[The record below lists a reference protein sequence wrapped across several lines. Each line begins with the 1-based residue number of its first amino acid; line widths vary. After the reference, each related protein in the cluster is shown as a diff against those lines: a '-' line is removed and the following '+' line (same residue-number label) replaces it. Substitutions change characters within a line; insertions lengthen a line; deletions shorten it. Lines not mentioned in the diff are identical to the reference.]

1 MQRDRV
7 EWGDIGIRQNRVGL
21 ASVGWGCCGMAE
33 GSGLGQRFRVL
44 RKALNRCHNKENKV
58 DQGG

>member
-21 ASVGWGCCGMAE
+21 ASVGWG
-33 GSGLGQRFRVL
+33 VL
-44 RKALNRCHNKENKV
+44 RDGGGKWTRAKV
-58 DQGG
+58 SGVTQGVESLS